1 MTEAIFKGVTQP
13 ADSDRSDVGWVSV
26 ACGARPTGIWWVA
39 LRSPT
44 LRMRYPRHSSFMKS
58 RLHTAIAAA
67 VLTLPA
73 SAFAQDGGEQK
84 SPASSSLS
92 DRWASFRAREGY
104 AVRLP
109 NWSAWRTPGR
119 PLNPSARDAEPRGLA
134 RVGSLFARDAPKVD
148 AEVTQAGAA
157 GAVAS
162 PVHWWSVPRRARVA
176 ARQYAAAKDAGV
188 TRCVR
193 VVEPDGTVH
202 HDIYAAHRVGLT
214 RQDEFVLLSV
224 ADEKKATP

>member
-1 MTEAIFKGVTQP
+1 MRKAIF
-13 ADSDRSDVGWVSV
+13 
-26 ACGARPTGIWWVA
+26 
-39 LRSPT
+39 
-44 LRMRYPRHSSFMKS
+44 MRK
-58 RLHTAIAAA
+58 RLHTAFAAA
-67 VLTLPA
+67 ALALP
-73 SAFAQDGGEQK
+73 SSVFAQDEGDRK
-84 SPASSSLS
+84 SKASSGLA
-92 DRWASFRAREGY
+92 DRWASFRAREGH

-109 NWSAWRTPGR
+109 SWSAWKSRER
-119 PLNPSARDAEPRGLA
+119 PLNPFT
-134 RVGSLFARDAPKVD
+134 RVGSMFGRDDPKVD

-162 PVHWWSVPRRARVA
+162 PVQWWSVPRRARMA

-224 ADEKKATP
+224 ADEKKAKP